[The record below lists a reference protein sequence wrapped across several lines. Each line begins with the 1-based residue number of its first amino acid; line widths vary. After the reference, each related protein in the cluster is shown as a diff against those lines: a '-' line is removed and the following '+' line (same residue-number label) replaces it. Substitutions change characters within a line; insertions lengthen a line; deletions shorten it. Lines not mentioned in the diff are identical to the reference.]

1 MGAVELPRG
10 TGDHVTG
17 ITPIFG
23 RGGELASLNHLLDQV
38 RNGRSAAL
46 VVRGEPG
53 IGKTALLARLVENAS
68 DFRILRAVGVESEM
82 ELPFAG
88 LHELC
93 GSMLG
98 RLELLPGPQREAL
111 SVAFGLS
118 WGPSPDRFL
127 VALGALSLLSD
138 ASEGK
143 PLLCVVD
150 DAHWLDQASAQVL
163 GFVGRRLVAEPIV
176 IVFAAGTP
184 FPRPDHLAGLPELF
198 IPGLDAEAAHALLTT
213 VTSVTL
219 DDKVETRIIEETHGN
234 PLALIELCRGLSE
247 AELRGGFALPH
258 SVDLPQRIQEQYLG
272 RLLELPDQAQLV
284 VLLAAADPLGDSGL
298 VLRAAQALAL
308 NSKMVS
314 LATDSGLLEIGSS
327 VRFHHPLVRSAVYGA
342 ADDGARR
349 IAHRALASATDP
361 AVDPDRRAWH
371 RSLAAEGPD
380 EDIAEELISS
390 ADRAMRRG
398 GVSVAAAFWERAA
411 SLTPDVAQRAYR
423 SLAAGEAKYAAGDFD
438 AVQSL
443 LVAADIGPDDKF
455 RNALVQRLRAE
466 IAFTLK
472 RRSDAPPLLLAAA
485 QELETMDQGLAE
497 RTYLEALVAAIY
509 AGRFGGTEVIEV
521 IARRMAAAPT
531 EPSSTDHTRT
541 LLRGLGLRLSEGYA
555 AGAPALREALD
566 SFKDHPKQL
575 DWHFVA
581 YNLVSMDLWDDQAWW
596 DVAGGQIELART
608 NGTLSWLPFALD
620 YLAELNV
627 QAGELAQAEAL
638 LAEAERIQPG
648 IRATTLPRVP
658 LLLSAWRG
666 DLQGVEASSNVIT
679 ADAPARGDG
688 SALTYVDYATAV
700 LHNGLGNYQL
710 AASAAEG
717 ARAVQELVVS
727 PWALVELVEA
737 ASRSGQRANATVAA
751 RGLTKMAEATG
762 SDWARGVAARCA
774 ALVSDASRAETLFR
788 EALELLSR
796 TRMRSH
802 LARAQLN
809 YGEWLRRANRRIDA
823 RDQLRPAF
831 ETFASI
837 GAQGFAERARREMLA
852 TGEKVRKRNGVTSN
866 NLTPQ
871 EEQIAELARQGKTN
885 PEIGAQMFIGAR
897 TVEWHLRKIF
907 AKLAISSRRELDE
920 ALKHRPT

>member
-1 MGAVELPRG
+1 MIY
-10 TGDHVTG
+10 VTG
-17 ITPIFG
+17 TTPIFG
-23 RGGELASLNHLLDQV
+23 RAGELASMNHLLDQV
-38 RNGRSAAL
+38 RNGRSAAV

-53 IGKTALLARLVENAS
+53 IGKTALLSRLVENAS
-68 DFRILRAVGVESEM
+68 DFGLIRAVGVESEM
-82 ELPFAG
+82 QLPFSG

-98 RLELLPGPQREAL
+98 RVELLPGPQREAL

-118 WGPSPDRFL
+118 WGANPDRFL
-127 VALGALSLLSD
+127 LALGALSLLSD
-138 ASEGK
+138 ACEGK

-163 GFVGRRLVAEPIV
+163 GFVGRRLVAEPIMM
-176 IVFAAGTP
+176 VFAAGTALS
-184 FPRPDHLAGLPELF
+184 RPDHLAGLPELF
-198 IPGLDAEAAHALLTT
+198 MPGLDAEAAHALLTT
-213 VTSVTL
+213 VTSVAL
-219 DDKVETRIIEETHGN
+219 DDKVEARIIEETHGN
-234 PLALIELCRGLSE
+234 PLALIELCRGLNE
-247 AELRGGFALPH
+247 AELRGGFAFPR

-284 VLLAAADPLGDSGL
+284 VLLAAADPLGDSAL
-298 VLRAAQALAL
+298 VLRAAQALGL
-308 NSKMVS
+308 NSKMMS

-342 ADDGARR
+342 ADEADRR
-349 IAHRALASATDP
+349 IVHQALASATDP

-380 EDIAEELISS
+380 EDVAEELISS

-423 SLAAGEAKYAAGDFD
+423 SLAAAEAKYAAGDFD

-443 LVAADIGPDDKF
+443 LVAADVGPSDTL
-455 RNALVQRLRAE
+455 RNALVRRLRAE
-466 IAFTLK
+466 VAFTLK

-485 QELETMDQGLAE
+485 RELETMDQGLAE

-509 AGRFGGTEVIEV
+509 AGRFGGAEVIEA
-521 IARRMAAAPT
+521 ISQHMASAPT
-531 EPSSTDHTRT
+531 LPSSNAQTRA
-541 LLRGLGLRLSEGYA
+541 LLRGLGLRLSQGYV
-555 AGAPALREALD
+555 AGAPVLREALD
-566 SFKDHPKQL
+566 LYKDHPKQL

-581 YNLVSMDLWDDQAWW
+581 YNLVSMDLWDDQAWP
-596 DVAGGQIELART
+596 DVAGGQIELAKT

-620 YLAELNV
+620 FLGLLLV
-627 QAGELAQAEAL
+627 QAGDLAQAEAL
-638 LAEAERIQPG
+638 LAEGERIEPR
-648 IRATTLPRVP
+648 IRATALPYAP

-666 DLQGVEASSNVIT
+666 DVQGVESSSSAIS
-679 ADAPARGDG
+679 ADAPSRGDG
-688 SALTYVDYATAV
+688 GSLTYVDYATAV

-710 AASAAEG
+710 AALAAES
-717 ARAVQELVVS
+717 ARRVQEIVIS

-751 RGLTKMAEATG
+751 EALKEMAEATG
-762 SDWARGVAARCA
+762 SDWARGAAARCT
-774 ALVSDASRAETLFR
+774 ALVSEAPDAERLFL
-788 EALELLSR
+788 EAIELLGR

-852 TGEKVRKRNGVTSN
+852 TGEKVRKRNGRTSN
-866 NLTPQ
+866 DLTPQ
-871 EEQIAELARQGKTN
+871 EEQIAELARQGRTN

-907 AKLAISSRRELDE
+907 AKLGISSRRELDDV
-920 ALKHRPT
+920 LKHRRA